1 MSSRRFARTASVIA
15 AAAAISALSIGAGAA
30 ADRDDRFDGGPA
42 SAGISRLLQP
52 LPLAL
57 SVEPGAGASLASLQ
71 VAGLRMTTF
80 GPVERTQ
87 VRADVTGS
95 IAAAPAPKAPAR
107 GATRPELLASVAI
120 PFGRLPALE
129 RIAPAYAEIE
139 TDFLDHCGTVM
150 CENAT
155 ATLKQ
160 VVAAGRKGRFVEL
173 LAAVNR
179 SVNRLITYRRD
190 KDLYG
195 TMDYWAKPSATL
207 ERGMGDCED
216 YAILKMAVLA
226 KAGVPAR
233 SMSVVILRDEKRQVY
248 HAVTAVQTSNGAY
261 ILDNLEAELRK
272 DSDLPN
278 YMPLYSVSAGRGY
291 IYGRRTGGAMVA
303 SAGGLK
309 SVAPGEGL
317 EAEIVTVAEALPALP
332 VSGPR

>member
-15 AAAAISALSIGAGAA
+15 AAAAISALSIGAGSG

-42 SAGISRLLQP
+42 SAGMTRLLQP

-57 SVEPGAGASLASLQ
+57 SVEPGAGRTLASLQ
-71 VAGLRMTTF
+71 IAGLRMTAF
-80 GPVERTQ
+80 GPAERTQ
-87 VRADVTGS
+87 ASGDVTGS
-95 IAAAPAPKAPAR
+95 IAAAAAPAPRAPAR
-107 GATRPELLASVAI
+107 DSVRPELLASVAI

-139 TDFLDHCGTVM
+139 TDFLDRCGTAM
-150 CENAT
+150 CENAA

-160 VVAAGRKGRFVEL
+160 VVAAGRNGRLVEL

-207 ERGMGDCED
+207 DRGMGDCED

-248 HAVTAVQTSNGAY
+248 HAVTAVQTGNGAY
-261 ILDNLEAELRK
+261 ILDNLEAELRR

-291 IYGRRTGGAMVA
+291 IYGRRTGGATVA
-303 SAGGLK
+303 AAGGLK

-317 EAEIVTVAEALPALP
+317 EPATVTVAEALPG
-332 VSGPR
+332 SGPR

>member
-1 MSSRRFARTASVIA
+1 MSIA
-15 AAAAISALSIGAGAA
+15 AGAA

-42 SAGISRLLQP
+42 GSGLSRLLQP

-57 SVEPGAGASLASLQ
+57 SVEPGAGRSLASLQ
-71 VAGLRMTTF
+71 VAGLRMTAF
-80 GPVERTQ
+80 GPVERAPA
-87 VRADVTGS
+87 RAEVTGS
-95 IAAAPAPKAPAR
+95 IAKAPAPAAPARSAAR
-107 GATRPELLASVAI
+107 SELLASVAI

-129 RIAPAYAEIE
+129 RIAPAYSEIE
-139 TDFLDHCGTVM
+139 TDFLDRCGTIL

-155 ATLKQ
+155 ATLKR
-160 VVAAGRKGRFVEL
+160 VVAAGRNGRVVDL

-207 ERGMGDCED
+207 DRGMGDCED

-248 HAVTAVQTSNGAY
+248 HAVTAVQTGSGFY

-272 DSDLPN
+272 DTDLPS

-291 IYGRRTGGAMVA
+291 IYGRRAGSTMLA

-317 EAEIVTVAEALPALP
+317 EPAAATMAATQLVLP
-332 VSGPR
+332 VAGPH